1 MIRLDSADL
10 QRYDAELAPG
20 QFVMD
25 ASDLR
30 FVPGNYPER
39 IATNAGNGLPF
50 LMEDRIAGRVR
61 YKQELGA
68 ITLTVLP
75 T

>member
-1 MIRLDSADL
+1 
-10 QRYDAELAPG
+10 
-20 QFVMD
+20 
-25 ASDLR
+25 
-30 FVPGNYPER
+30 
-39 IATNAGNGLPF
+39 
-50 LMEDRIAGRVR
+50 MEDRIAGRVR